1 MARVIF
7 TRPAAV
13 ALQRIRS
20 YIAQDS
26 RHYAALTVRRI
37 RAAVKVLGRFPES
50 GRVVPE
56 LPEGP
61 SWELIVGPYR
71 VIYWYDRDEDRVAI
85 INVIH
90 GSRTLPPLDGG
101 A

>member
-1 MARVIF
+1 MIF

-13 ALQRIRS
+13 APQRIRS

-26 RHYAALTVRRI
+26 RHYARLTVRRI
-37 RAAVKVLGRFPES
+37 RAAVKVLGRFLES

-56 LPEGP
+56 LPEGLYR
-61 SWELIVGPYR
+61 ELIVGPYR
-71 VIYWYDRDEDRVAI
+71 VIYWYDRDANRVVI

-90 GSRTLPPLDGG
+90 GSQTLPPLDGG

>member
-1 MARVIF
+1 VIF

-13 ALQRIRS
+13 APQRIRS

-26 RHYAALTVRRI
+26 RHYARLTVRRI
-37 RAAVKVLGRFPES
+37 RAAVKVLGRFLES

-56 LPEGP
+56 LPEGLYR
-61 SWELIVGPYR
+61 ELIVGPYR
-71 VIYWYDRDEDRVAI
+71 VIYWYDRDANRVVI

-90 GSRTLPPLDGG
+90 GSQTLPPLDGG